1 MDREAK
7 RLREKRMISEMIA
20 LYCRKKHHTRK
31 GLCEEC
37 AALDAYMAARSD
49 KCPRK
54 EERTICVRCPVNCYA
69 PEMRRRIGA
78 VMRFSGPRML
88 LVHPGAAIR
97 HVIETKRENKRLERV
112 CK

>member
-78 VMRFSGPRML
+78 VMRFSGPRMIPRHPL
-88 LVHPGAAIR
+88 ALAEHLVDALR
-97 HVIETKRENKRLERV
+97 K
-112 CK
+112 

>member
-1 MDREAK
+1 MAK
-7 RLREKRMISEMIA
+7 ESNRRREKRKISEMIA
-20 LYCRKKHHTRK
+20 LYCRKKHHTGK

-54 EERTICVRCPVNCYA
+54 EERTICARCPMNCYA

-78 VMRFSGPRML
+78 VMRFSGPRMIPRHP
-88 LVHPGAAIR
+88 LVLAEHLMDALR
-97 HVIETKRENKRLERV
+97 K
-112 CK
+112 